1 MLANFTLLF
10 TLAGNTTMD
19 EMKSRLDYSDL
30 PPLNLDANKVVIL
43 GVGKVSS
50 RQTNYV
56 IKT

>member
-1 MLANFTLLF
+1 
-10 TLAGNTTMD
+10 MD

-43 GVGKVSS
+43 GVGKDSS

-56 IKT
+56 IITFWLRNMVAGIWF